1 MKVPTKNIEF
11 IEVNQKAFFDKKQN
25 LIMHLNALRIQT
37 CKNVKV
43 SDISHVIGLSERL
56 KFISNLKHGG
66 YFSILRPPQ
75 SQIV

>member
-56 KFISNLKHGG
+56 KRQL
-66 YFSILRPPQ
+66 
-75 SQIV
+75 